1 MIRSLLRGEAYPHP
15 ITTVEVRETHISW
28 VLLTGQF
35 AYKIKKPVDLG
46 FVDFTTLERRHHY
59 CQEELRLNSRY
70 SSDLY
75 LGVASI
81 TELDGDFEFDGD
93 GPPVEYAVRMRQFDE
108 TLLAGTLLA
117 SGRLEAEELSLLA
130 RKLATIHEA
139 AERVQHE
146 PWGTPQSVLVP
157 VEDNFRNLSPLLKDP
172 ARQSQLTSLWQ
183 WSERQGH
190 LLNEVFSQRRE
201 QGFVRECH
209 GDLHL
214 GNITR
219 WQGELTPFDCIEFNP
234 GFRWIDVLSE
244 IAFLLM
250 DLDDHQRTDLGWRF
264 LNAYLERTGDYEG
277 LDVLRFYLV
286 YRALVRAKVAMLR
299 REQAATDTDEQ
310 ERLATECC
318 NYLDL
323 ATAYTTP
330 RPVQITITYGLSG
343 SGKTYG
349 TQATIEQEQAI
360 RIRSDVER
368 KRLFGLAATGR
379 AAGDIDSGLYTADA
393 SRKTYTQL
401 VRLTESVIQAGY
413 PVIVDA
419 TFLKR
424 WQRQLF
430 RDLADHVGVPF
441 RILTFEA
448 SEEVL
453 RKRIQQRMMTGDASD
468 ATLTVLDHQ
477 LQTREP
483 LTSEELACVPKPVD

>member
-1 MIRSLLRGEAYPHP
+1 M
-15 ITTVEVRETHISW
+15 
-28 VLLTGQF
+28 
-35 AYKIKKPVDLG
+35 
-46 FVDFTTLERRHHY
+46 
-59 CQEELRLNSRY
+59 
-70 SSDLY
+70 
-75 LGVASI
+75 
-81 TELDGDFEFDGD
+81 
-93 GPPVEYAVRMRQFDE
+93 
-108 TLLAGTLLA
+108 
-117 SGRLEAEELSLLA
+117 
-130 RKLATIHEA
+130 
-139 AERVQHE
+139 
-146 PWGTPQSVLVP
+146 
-157 VEDNFRNLSPLLKDP
+157 
-172 ARQSQLTSLWQ
+172 
-183 WSERQGH
+183 
-190 LLNEVFSQRRE
+190 
-201 QGFVRECH
+201 RECH

-368 KRLFGLAATGR
+368 KRLFGLAATER

-441 RILTFEA
+441 RVLTFEA